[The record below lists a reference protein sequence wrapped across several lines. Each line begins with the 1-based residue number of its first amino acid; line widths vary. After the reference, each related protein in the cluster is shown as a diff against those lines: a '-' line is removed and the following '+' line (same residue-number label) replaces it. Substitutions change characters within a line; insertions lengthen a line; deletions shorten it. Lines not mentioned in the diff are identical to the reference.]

1 MKKIFKIS
9 YTVLMCLTL
18 VMSSCSDS
26 DNDPAG
32 IANTKLSGNVFGTS
46 FTAEGG
52 KAFMSGNNE
61 LSVHITNIQAD
72 CSSDI
77 FDYELEISTY
87 VKAELGTYDNV
98 NVVFS
103 KKGSNP
109 LNFFQGVAEVVRFT
123 NNELTIKIKAN
134 SSADN
139 SIEGFF
145 TVPFCE

>member
-9 YTVLMCLTL
+9 YAVLVCLTL

-32 IANTKLSGNVFGTS
+32 IANTKLSGKVLGTS
-46 FTAEGG
+46 FTAKGG

-72 CSSDI
+72 CSSDVLN
-77 FDYELEISTY
+77 YELRIATY
-87 VKAELGTYDNV
+87 VKAELGVYDNV
-98 NVVFS
+98 NVVFD
-103 KKGSNP
+103 KKGANPSNY
-109 LNFFQGVAEVVRFT
+109 LQGVVEVVRFT
-123 NNELTIKIKAN
+123 DSELTLKIKAN
-134 SSADN
+134 SSTDN
-139 SIEGFF
+139 MVEGFF